1 MKFKN
6 YYKILELET
15 NKVTIDQ
22 IKSAYRKQAKKY
34 HPDVNVDGF
43 ERIL

>member
-22 IKSAYRKQAKKY
+22 IKSAIC
-34 HPDVNVDGF
+34 PEVFV
-43 ERIL
+43 